1 MTVFMQP
8 PFESSPLPAR
18 AMLDIIKTAIAEA
31 DEVIE
36 ESKKL
41 SSQEL
46 REVIED
52 HARAQRETLERLLK
66 LWN

>member
-1 MTVFMQP
+1 
-8 PFESSPLPAR
+8 
-18 AMLDIIKTAIAEA
+18 MLDIIKTAIAEA

-66 LWN
+66 YWN